1 MLREMPA
8 VHIHQ
13 IYYSPD
19 QTLDPGFARLDNTA
33 NLRPDWFEYWPMRSF
48 FLRETLDDDAF
59 YGFLSPR
66 FKQKTNLDAADV
78 HEFVARC
85 QPDTEVI
92 LLSPSIHNSAFF
104 INVFAHG
111 ESEHPGL
118 FEAARQFFLRTHQ
131 PQSIECSVSDSR
143 NTVHSNFFLAKPRF
157 WRAWL
162 ALNEQL
168 FKIAEDADHPLGH
181 ALRQPTT
188 YRGSESVQLK
198 IFLMERM
205 ATWILMN
212 DLSFAVSVRD
222 PFVARSRIYKLP
234 LAIICDALKIAYAT
248 QGRSQYKE
256 VFQWVSTGHRRW
268 TQQIRMAGALGIGGV
283 RPFLHRLKSYWDKKS

>member
-1 MLREMPA
+1 MLRDMPA

-13 IYYSPD
+13 IYYSAE
-19 QTLDPGFARLDNTA
+19 QTLDPGFTPLDNTA
-33 NLRPDWFEYWPMRSF
+33 NLRPDWFEYWPMRAF
-48 FLRETLDDDAF
+48 LLREALDDDAF

-66 FKQKTNLDAADV
+66 FKQKTNLDAAAV
-78 HEFVARC
+78 RRLAAQCE
-85 QPDTEVI
+85 PMTEVV
-92 LLSPSIHNSAFF
+92 LLSPSIHNAAFF
-104 INVFAHG
+104 LNVFEHG

-118 FEAARQFFLRTHQ
+118 LEAAKQFFLRTHQ
-131 PQSIECSVSDSR
+131 PQPVENSVSDSR

-168 FKIAEDADHPLGH
+168 FQIAENANDPLGQ
-181 ALRQPTT
+181 ALRQPTP

-212 DLSFAVSVRD
+212 DPSFRVCVRD
-222 PFVARSRIYKLP
+222 PFAARSRTYKLP
-234 LAIICDALKIAYAT
+234 LAIICDALKIAYST
-248 QGRSQYKE
+248 QGRGQYKD
-256 VFQWVSTGHRRW
+256 VFLWLSKVRRRW
-268 TQQIRMAGALGIGGV
+268 TLRIRIAGALRWGTT
-283 RPFLHRLKSYWDKKS
+283 RPLLEQLKSYWDKKV